1 MGRGHL
7 LGSILLWAQ
16 HLAAVISF
24 LEPHIKPACKVKK
37 VRLREFKTPA
47 LGHTARER
55 IGQGFEF
62 RIEGLCSGHCAL
74 LPSHELSFGAVCGAI

>member
-24 LEPHIKPACKVKK
+24 LKPHSKPARKVKK
-37 VRLREFKTPA
+37 VRLREFETLA

-55 IGQGFEF
+55 IGRGFEF
-62 RIEGLCSGHCAL
+62 
-74 LPSHELSFGAVCGAI
+74 